1 MHKQSSIVGGVI
13 LILVGLFFLALQFL
27 PESVTQFLDIGQQWP
42 LIIVA
47 VGGIFL
53 LSALL
58 FQPPMAIPGSIM
70 TGIGLMLY
78 YQNLT
83 GHWESWAY
91 SWTLIPGFVGFGIWL
106 MYTLEGKFSEGIRHG
121 GRLLLISLGMFVFFA
136 VMFSGFRGLL
146 WPVGLIVLGVV
157 LLGRNLLRGRK

>member
-13 LILVGLFFLALQFL
+13 LILVGLFFLAFQFL
-27 PESVTQFLDIGQQWP
+27 PESMTQFLDIGRQWP

-53 LSALL
+53 LSAFL

-91 SWTLIPGFVGFGIWL
+91 SWALIPGFVGFGIWL
-106 MYTLEGKFSEGIRHG
+106 MHTLEGQFREGVRHG
-121 GRLLLISLGMFVFFA
+121 ARLLLISLGMFVFFG

-157 LLGRNLLRGRK
+157 LLGRNLLRGRR

>member
-1 MHKQSSIVGGVI
+1 MHKQSSVVGGII

-27 PESVTQFLDIGQQWP
+27 PETVTQFLDIGRQWP

-53 LSALL
+53 LTAFL
-58 FQPPMAIPGSIM
+58 FQPPMAIPGSIL

-91 SWTLIPGFVGFGIWL
+91 SWTLIPGFVGVGIWL
-106 MYTLEGKFSEGIRHG
+106 MHMRQGQFGEGMRHG
-121 GRLLLISLGMFVFFA
+121 GRLLLISLGMFAFFG
-136 VMFSGFRGLL
+136 VMFSGFSNLL
-146 WPVGLIVLGVV
+146 WPVGLIVLGMV
-157 LLGRNLLRGRK
+157 LLGRNLLRGHR